1 MTAQESLDLITSMI
15 RQAQRNVRQSSY
27 YFLLWGW
34 VVALSH
40 TGAYVLLL
48 MDYRRP
54 YLVWLLTIP
63 AWIIT
68 VYKSRQQGR
77 TARSVSHLDHI
88 TWALWTS
95 FGICVFTLV
104 AFGYKINFQLNAVIL
119 LLCALPTSV
128 SGVVLRFKP
137 LIWGGVCFWL
147 CGIAS
152 FLLPAS
158 WQHIV
163 GLVAIASGYLV
174 PGYLLRNKLKN
185 V

>member
-1 MTAQESLDLITSMI
+1 MFESYSNTMEPTAQPMTPQESLDLITSMI
-15 RQAQRNVRQSSY
+15 RQAQRNVQQSSY

-40 TGAYVLLL
+40 ASAYVLLM

-95 FGICVFTLV
+95 IGICIFTLV
-104 AFGYKINFQLNAVIL
+104 A
-119 LLCALPTSV
+119 
-128 SGVVLRFKP
+128 
-137 LIWGGVCFWL
+137 
-147 CGIAS
+147 
-152 FLLPAS
+152 
-158 WQHIV
+158 
-163 GLVAIASGYLV
+163 
-174 PGYLLRNKLKN
+174 
-185 V
+185 